1 MEFGKVPYIDN
12 IDFILP
18 PDDPV
23 TGRLWEQLAREVSAV
38 PGSSPERITKSPLR
52 VRVGGTEWGRASWLG
67 RVYPKGTKSKDFLT
81 FYAKQFS
88 TVEGNTLYYGLQPPA
103 TIERWASMTGDDF
116 RFCPK
121 FLETISHKQQL
132 VNAAADTAAF
142 IESVRRFGVRL
153 GPAFLQLS
161 EGFGP
166 DRAPVLQNYVRSLP
180 RDCRACVE
188 LRHPDWFGPSTP
200 ARPGSAGRSITETF
214 DLFRELGVGTVIT
227 DVAGRRDVLHMRLT
241 TPVAFVRFV
250 TNGLHRLDHLRADA
264 WADRLAA
271 WAAKGL
277 EEVYFF
283 VHSPEEQTS
292 PEMMAYVI
300 GKFNEKLAAGLTV
313 PNLANG
319 GQAETLSLF

>member
-1 MEFGKVPYIDN
+1 MDFGKLQYIDN
-12 IDFILP
+12 IDFTLP

-23 TGRLWEQLAREVSAV
+23 TERLWEFLTPLQ
-38 PGSSPERITKSPLR
+38 KQPLR
-52 VRVGGTEWGRASWLG
+52 VSVGGTEWGRASWVG
-67 RVYPKGTKSKDFLT
+67 RVYPKGTKSNNFLT
-81 FYAKQFS
+81 SYSKQLS

-103 TIERWASMTGDDF
+103 VIQRWASMVGDNF

-132 VNAAADTAAF
+132 VNAFDDTAAF
-142 IESVRRFGVRL
+142 IESVSHFGSKL

-166 DRAPVLQNYVRSLP
+166 DRATVLQNYVRGLP
-180 RDCRACVE
+180 RDFHACVE
-188 LRHPDWFGPSTP
+188 LRHPGWFGPDVPPVVRQTL
-200 ARPGSAGRSITETF
+200 
-214 DLFRELGVGTVIT
+214 DLLRELGVGTVMT

-241 TPVAFVRFV
+241 TPVAFIRFV
-250 TNGLHRLDHLRADA
+250 TNGLHPADYARADA
-264 WADRLAA
+264 WAERLAD

-277 EEVYFF
+277 KELYFF
-283 VHSPEEQTS
+283 IHSPEEQTS
-292 PEMMAYVI
+292 PEMMVYVI
-300 GKFNEKLAAGLTV
+300 ERFNKVLGAGLHV

>member
-1 MEFGKVPYIDN
+1 MEFGKVQYIDN
-12 IDFILP
+12 IDFTLP

-23 TGRLWEQLAREVSAV
+23 TLRMWERRSGASKQ
-38 PGSSPERITKSPLR
+38 PLR
-52 VRVGGTEWGRASWLG
+52 VRVGGTEWGRTSWLG
-67 RVYPKGTKSKDFLT
+67 RVYPKGTKSTNFLP

-132 VNAAADTAAF
+132 VDAAADTGAF
-142 IESVRRFGVRL
+142 IESVRHFGPRL

-166 DRAPVLQNYVRSLP
+166 DRAPVLMNYVRGLP
-180 RDCRACVE
+180 RDFRAHVE
-188 LRHPDWFGPSTP
+188 LRHPAWFGS
-200 ARPGSAGRSITETF
+200 AAADRFGSSEEPVTATF
-214 DLFRELGVGTVIT
+214 ELFRELGIGTVIT

-241 TPVAFVRFV
+241 APVAFIRFV
-250 TNGLHRLDHLRADA
+250 SNGLHRLDYSRVDA
-264 WADRLAA
+264 WAERLAA
-271 WAAKGL
+271 WAVKGL

-283 VHSPEEQTS
+283 VHSPQEQTS

-300 GKFNEKLAAGLTV
+300 GKFNERLGAGLPV

>member
-1 MEFGKVPYIDN
+1 MEFGKVQYIDN
-12 IDFILP
+12 IDFTLP

-23 TGRLWEQLAREVSAV
+23 TLRMWEQRSGV
-38 PGSSPERITKSPLR
+38 PKQPLR
-52 VRVGGTEWGRASWLG
+52 VRVGGTEWGRTSWLG
-67 RVYPKGTKSKDFLT
+67 RVYPKGTKSTNFLP

-88 TVEGNTLYYGLQPPA
+88 TVEGNTLYYGLQPPG

-132 VNAAADTAAF
+132 VNVAADTAAF
-142 IESVRRFGVRL
+142 IESVGHFGVRL

-161 EGFGP
+161 ENFGP
-166 DRAPVLQNYVRSLP
+166 DRAAVLQDYVRSLP
-180 RDCRACVE
+180 GDFRVCVE
-188 LRHPDWFGPSTP
+188 LRHPGWFGS
-200 ARPGSAGRSITETF
+200 AASPGLVRGFAPVIGDTF
-214 DLFRELGVGTVIT
+214 DLFRELGVGTVMT

-241 TPVAFVRFV
+241 APVAFIRFV
-250 TNGLHRLDHLRADA
+250 SNGLHRLDYLRVDA
-264 WADRLAA
+264 WADRLSA
-271 WAAKGL
+271 WAARGL
-277 EEVYFF
+277 EEIYFF

-300 GKFNEKLAAGLTV
+300 GKFNEKLGAGLTV

>member
-1 MEFGKVPYIDN
+1 MEFGKVQYIDN
-12 IDFILP
+12 IDLTLP

-23 TGRLWEQLAREVSAV
+23 TDRMWTQQRAGAGQ
-38 PGSSPERITKSPLR
+38 KPLR
-52 VRVGGTEWGRASWLG
+52 VRVGGTEWGRSSWVG
-67 RVYPKGTKSKDFLT
+67 RVYPRGTNSRDFLT
-81 FYAKQFS
+81 AYARQFS

-103 TIERWASMTGDDF
+103 VIQRWAASTGEDF

-121 FLETISHKQQL
+121 FLESISHKQQL
-132 VNAAADTAAF
+132 VNVTADTTAF
-142 IESVRRFGVRL
+142 IEEVRHFGARL

-161 EGFGP
+161 ESFGP
-166 DRAPVLQNYVRSLP
+166 DRAMVLQNYVRALP
-180 RDCRACVE
+180 RDLRVCVE
-188 LRHPDWFGPSTP
+188 LRHPDWFGPSVPPVVGQTM
-200 ARPGSAGRSITETF
+200 
-214 DLFRELGVGTVIT
+214 DLFRELGIGTVMT

-241 TPVAFVRFV
+241 TPMAFIRFV
-250 TNGLHRLDHLRADA
+250 TNGRHPLDYKRADS
-264 WADRLAA
+264 WAERLAA
-271 WAAKGL
+271 WAAAGL

-300 GKFNEKLAAGLTV
+300 GRFNERLGAGIHP

>member
-1 MEFGKVPYIDN
+1 MEFGKVQSIDN
-12 IDFILP
+12 IDFTLP

-23 TGRLWEQLAREVSAV
+23 TLRLWEQRAGV
-38 PGSSPERITKSPLR
+38 PKQPFR

-132 VNAAADTAAF
+132 VNVAADTAAF
-142 IESVRRFGVRL
+142 IQSVRHFGPRL

-161 EGFGP
+161 ENFGP
-166 DRAPVLQNYVRSLP
+166 DRAEVLQNYVRSLP
-180 RDCRACVE
+180 RDFRACVE
-188 LRHPDWFGPSTP
+188 LRQPDWFRPSTSP
-200 ARPGSAGRSITETF
+200 PVGPFGSPVTETF
-214 DLFRELGVGTVIT
+214 KLFRELGVGTVMT

-241 TPVAFVRFV
+241 APVAFIRFV
-250 TNGLHRLDHLRADA
+250 SNGLHRLDYLRADA

-283 VHSPEEQTS
+283 VHSAEEQTS
-292 PEMMAYVI
+292 PEMMTYVI
-300 GKFNEKLAAGLTV
+300 NRFNERLGAGLIV